1 MVKER
6 KIVMVSR
13 IVAVVVVAAV
23 LLAAALAVDSASAG
37 KPQVGLSYQLY
48 SFADGTFVVDY
59 TVPSKGAGSMDLAVS
74 HECFSDGQ
82 LVQEWTNRLYWSG
95 KGADKAGNWNI
106 GVQGGNEC
114 FAVVVDLGQPA
125 SGALSL
131 TTSGYAQVSPV
142 VHYAVQ

>member
-1 MVKER
+1 MDKQGKSV
-6 KIVMVSR
+6 IVSR
-13 IVAVVVVAAV
+13 ILALVAVAAV
-23 LLAAALAVDSASAG
+23 LLAAAVAVDSATAG

-48 SFADGTFVVDY
+48 SSVDGTFVVDY
-59 TVPSKGAGSMDLAVS
+59 TVPSKGAGNIDLAVS

-95 KGADKAGNWNI
+95 KGADKAGHWNI
-106 GVQGGNEC
+106 PVQGGNEC
-114 FAVVVDLGQPA
+114 FAAVVDLGQPA

-142 VHYAVQ
+142 VHYVVQ

>member
-1 MVKER
+1 VF
-6 KIVMVSR
+6 IR
-13 IVAVVVVAAV
+13 IT
-23 LLAAALAVDSASAG
+23 LLAAVVALMASAVAVDSAAAG

-48 SFADGTFVVDY
+48 SSADGTFVVDY
-59 TVPSKGAGSMDLAVS
+59 TVPSKGAGNMDLAVS
-74 HECFSDGQ
+74 HECSSDGQ

-95 KGADKAGNWNI
+95 KGADKTGHWNI
-106 GVQGGNEC
+106 PVQGGNEC

>member
-1 MVKER
+1 MLKER
-6 KIVMVSR
+6 RVVTMSR
-13 IVAVVVVAAV
+13 ILALVAVATV
-23 LLAAALAVDSASAG
+23 LLASALAVDSATAG

-48 SFADGTFVVDY
+48 SFADSTFVVDY

-95 KGADKAGNWNI
+95 KAADKAGHWNI
-106 GVQGGNEC
+106 QVQGGNEC
-114 FAVVVDLGQPA
+114 FAAVVDLGQPA

-142 VHYAVQ
+142 VHYVVQ